1 MELFRPAGIC
11 RTDPDSRDWT
21 REHGYAK
28 ASAFPFPDLY
38 LDDKV
43 AQLTRE
49 DPAVLPFLQQC
60 LRQFV
65 NHEYG
70 HLSSLDL
77 VENFLNRDVHSK
89 NTWMRGNYPSP
100 AWGEI
105 RLEIFYD
112 MGLFHLEDVPPQGI
126 GPGTEPQGSRPHRR
140 PPMKPMKK
148 RMLQDH
154 TIQDALAFWQLL
166 RRGRVPV
173 RSWPSPR
180 KTPSSSCFAT

>member
-1 MELFRPAGIC
+1 MELFLFFPF
-11 RTDPDSRDWT
+11 SLSSLYFWKK
-21 REHGYAK
+21 REYTCFRNQSSPGRYLDGTLSPCK

-77 VENFLNRDVHSK
+77 VENFLNRDVHQK

-112 MGLFHLEDVPPQGI
+112 MGLFHLEDVPP
-126 GPGTEPQGSRPHRR
+126 R
-140 PPMKPMKK
+140 
-148 RMLQDH
+148 
-154 TIQDALAFWQLL
+154 ALALEQ
-166 RRGRVPV
+166 
-173 RSWPSPR
+173 SR
-180 KTPSSSCFAT
+180 KEAAHTADLP

>member
-77 VENFLNRDVHSK
+77 VENFLNRDVHQT

-112 MGLFHLEDVPPQGI
+112 RGLFHLEDVPP
-126 GPGTEPQGSRPHRR
+126 R
-140 PPMKPMKK
+140 
-148 RMLQDH
+148 
-154 TIQDALAFWQLL
+154 ALALEQ
-166 RRGRVPV
+166 
-173 RSWPSPR
+173 SR
-180 KTPSSSCFAT
+180 KEAAHTADLP

>member
-1 MELFRPAGIC
+1 MELFLFFPFSLSSLYFWKKREYTCFRNQSSPGRYLDGTLLPC
-11 RTDPDSRDWT
+11 RNLRTDPDSRDWT

-77 VENFLNRDVHSK
+77 VENFLNRDVHQK

-112 MGLFHLEDVPPQGI
+112 MGLFHLEDVPP
-126 GPGTEPQGSRPHRR
+126 R
-140 PPMKPMKK
+140 
-148 RMLQDH
+148 
-154 TIQDALAFWQLL
+154 ALALEQ
-166 RRGRVPV
+166 
-173 RSWPSPR
+173 SR
-180 KTPSSSCFAT
+180 KEAAHTADLP

>member
-1 MELFRPAGIC
+1 MELFLF
-11 RTDPDSRDWT
+11 
-21 REHGYAK
+21 
-28 ASAFPFPDLY
+28 FPFPLSSLYFWEKREYTCFRNQSSPGRY
-38 LDDKV
+38 LDGTLSPCRNLPDRSRQPGLDPG
-43 AQLTRE
+43 ARLCQLTRE

-77 VENFLNRDVHSK
+77 VENFLNRDVHQK

-112 MGLFHLEDVPPQGI
+112 MGLFHLEDVPP
-126 GPGTEPQGSRPHRR
+126 R
-140 PPMKPMKK
+140 
-148 RMLQDH
+148 
-154 TIQDALAFWQLL
+154 ALALEQ
-166 RRGRVPV
+166 
-173 RSWPSPR
+173 SR
-180 KTPSSSCFAT
+180 KEAAHTADLP

>member
-1 MELFRPAGIC
+1 MELFLFFPFSLSSLYFWKKREYTCFRNQSSPGRYLDGTLSPAGIC

-49 DPAVLPFLQQC
+49 DPAVLPLSPAVPAPICQPRIRPSVLLGPGGKLSQPGC
-60 LRQFV
+60 AP
-65 NHEYG
+65 EK
-70 HLSSLDL
+70 HLDAGKL
-77 VENFLNRDVHSK
+77 
-89 NTWMRGNYPSP
+89 TPSP

-112 MGLFHLEDVPPQGI
+112 MGLFHLEDVPP
-126 GPGTEPQGSRPHRR
+126 R
-140 PPMKPMKK
+140 
-148 RMLQDH
+148 
-154 TIQDALAFWQLL
+154 ALALEQ
-166 RRGRVPV
+166 
-173 RSWPSPR
+173 SR
-180 KTPSSSCFAT
+180 KEAAHTADLP

>member
-1 MELFRPAGIC
+1 MELFLFFPFSLSSLYFWKKREYTCFRNQSSPGRYLDGTLSPC
-11 RTDPDSRDWT
+11 RNLPDRSRQPGLDPGARLC
-21 REHGYAK
+21 K

-77 VENFLNRDVHSK
+77 VENFLNRDVHQK

-112 MGLFHLEDVPPQGI
+112 MGLFHLEDVPP
-126 GPGTEPQGSRPHRR
+126 R
-140 PPMKPMKK
+140 
-148 RMLQDH
+148 
-154 TIQDALAFWQLL
+154 ALALEQ
-166 RRGRVPV
+166 
-173 RSWPSPR
+173 SR
-180 KTPSSSCFAT
+180 KEAAHTADLP

>member
-77 VENFLNRDVHSK
+77 VENFLNRDVHQK

-112 MGLFHLEDVPPQGI
+112 MGLFHLEDVPP
-126 GPGTEPQGSRPHRR
+126 R
-140 PPMKPMKK
+140 
-148 RMLQDH
+148 
-154 TIQDALAFWQLL
+154 ALALEQSRKEAAHTADLHETRSACSKIIPSRTPWLS
-166 RRGRVPV
+166 GSCCGGEGSV

>member
-1 MELFRPAGIC
+1 MPRPA
-11 RTDPDSRDWT
+11 PS
-21 REHGYAK
+21 
-28 ASAFPFPDLY
+28 FPDLY

-49 DPAVLPFLQQC
+49 DPAVLSFLQQC

-77 VENFLNRDVHSK
+77 VENFLNRDVHQT

-112 MGLFHLEDVPPQGI
+112 MGLFHLEDVPP
-126 GPGTEPQGSRPHRR
+126 R
-140 PPMKPMKK
+140 
-148 RMLQDH
+148 
-154 TIQDALAFWQLL
+154 ALALEQ
-166 RRGRVPV
+166 
-173 RSWPSPR
+173 SR
-180 KTPSSSCFAT
+180 KEAAHTADLP

>member
-1 MELFRPAGIC
+1 MELFLFFPFSLSSLYFWKKREYTCFRNQSSPGRYLDGTLSPC

-77 VENFLNRDVHSK
+77 VENFLNRDVHQK

-112 MGLFHLEDVPPQGI
+112 MGLFHLEDVPP
-126 GPGTEPQGSRPHRR
+126 R
-140 PPMKPMKK
+140 
-148 RMLQDH
+148 
-154 TIQDALAFWQLL
+154 ALALEQ
-166 RRGRVPV
+166 
-173 RSWPSPR
+173 SR
-180 KTPSSSCFAT
+180 KEAAHTADLP

>member
-1 MELFRPAGIC
+1 MLPQSIFSREVSRWNSFALPESAGPIP
-11 RTDPDSRDWT
+11 TAGTGPGST
-21 REHGYAK
+21 

-77 VENFLNRDVHSK
+77 VENFLNRDVHQK

-112 MGLFHLEDVPPQGI
+112 MGLFHLEDVPP
-126 GPGTEPQGSRPHRR
+126 R
-140 PPMKPMKK
+140 
-148 RMLQDH
+148 
-154 TIQDALAFWQLL
+154 ALALEQ
-166 RRGRVPV
+166 
-173 RSWPSPR
+173 SR
-180 KTPSSSCFAT
+180 KEAAHTADLP

>member
-28 ASAFPFPDLY
+28 ASAF
-38 LDDKV
+38 
-43 AQLTRE
+43 
-49 DPAVLPFLQQC
+49 PAVLPFLQQC

-77 VENFLNRDVHSK
+77 VENFLNRDVHQK

-112 MGLFHLEDVPPQGI
+112 MGLFHLEDVPP
-126 GPGTEPQGSRPHRR
+126 R
-140 PPMKPMKK
+140 
-148 RMLQDH
+148 
-154 TIQDALAFWQLL
+154 ALALEQ
-166 RRGRVPV
+166 
-173 RSWPSPR
+173 SR
-180 KTPSSSCFAT
+180 KEAAHTADLP